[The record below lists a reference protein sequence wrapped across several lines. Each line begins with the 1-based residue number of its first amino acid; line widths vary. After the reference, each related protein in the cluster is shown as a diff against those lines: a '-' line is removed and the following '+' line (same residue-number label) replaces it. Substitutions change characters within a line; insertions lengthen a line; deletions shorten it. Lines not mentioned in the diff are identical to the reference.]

1 MIVRFGLLTRRE
13 DLSADA
19 FGAYWRGNH
28 ADVVKKAMPHL
39 SGYIQNHVVDRSQKG
54 IDYKRVSLE
63 VDGMAQL
70 FFNSLA
76 DTRGFSDEAKIKTLQ
91 DDEQN
96 FLGGIAI
103 LTAFQNVVV
112 TPPTT
117 GKFAKR
123 MSLIRKRP
131 DVTMEQFQDEWLNM
145 HPILVKRLPGLLGY
159 RQNVVIDRQKDRL
172 KGDGAETEIHVD
184 GVVELW
190 FESAEATEEAFRS
203 PRGKTAMSHA
213 QEFLGEI
220 STYMVDV
227 TEIIPEPK
235 I

>member
-13 DLSADA
+13 DLSTEA
-19 FGAYWRGNH
+19 FGTYWRGNH
-28 ADVVKKAMPHL
+28 ADVVKATMPNL
-39 SGYIQNHVVDRSQKG
+39 RGYIQNHVVDRSQKG
-54 IDYKRVSLE
+54 IDYKRISIE
-63 VDGMAQL
+63 IDGMAQL

-76 DTRGFSDEAKIKTLQ
+76 DTRSFSDPAKIKTLQ

-112 TPPTT
+112 TPPTK

-131 DVTMEQFQDEWLNM
+131 DVTMEQFQDEWFNM
-145 HPILVKRLPGLLGY
+145 HPVLVKRLPGLLGY
-159 RQNVVIDRQKDRL
+159 RQNIVIDRQKDRL
-172 KGDGAETEIHVD
+172 KADENGDDIQVD

-190 FESAEATEEAFRS
+190 FESAAATEEAFRS
-203 PRGKTAMSHA
+203 PRGLTAMSHA

-227 TEIIPEPK
+227 TEVIAEPQV
-235 I
+235 

>member
-13 DLSADA
+13 DLSTEA
-19 FGAYWRGNH
+19 FGTYWRGNH
-28 ADVVKKAMPHL
+28 ADVVKATMPNL
-39 SGYIQNHVVDRSQKG
+39 RGYIQNHVVDRSQKG
-54 IDYKRVSLE
+54 IDYKRISIE
-63 VDGMAQL
+63 IDGMAQL

-76 DTRGFSDEAKIKTLQ
+76 DTRGFSDQAKIKTLQ

-112 TPPTT
+112 KPPIT

-131 DVTMEQFQDEWLNM
+131 DVTMEQFQDEWLNT

-159 RQNVVIDRQKDRL
+159 RQNIVIDRQKDRL
-172 KGDGAETEIHVD
+172 KVDESGDDIQVD

-190 FESAEATEEAFRS
+190 FESAAATEEAFRS
-203 PRGKTAMSHA
+203 PRGLTAMSHA

-227 TEIIPEPK
+227 TEVIREPK
-235 I
+235 V